1 MASWVLKCP
10 NCNSGFTHSQVED
23 TLENFFLASK
33 PTFPDDGET
42 LDCPHCGHTAT
53 YQQTDLSYRDR
64 TK

>member
-10 NCNSGFTHSQVED
+10 NCSSGFTHSQVED